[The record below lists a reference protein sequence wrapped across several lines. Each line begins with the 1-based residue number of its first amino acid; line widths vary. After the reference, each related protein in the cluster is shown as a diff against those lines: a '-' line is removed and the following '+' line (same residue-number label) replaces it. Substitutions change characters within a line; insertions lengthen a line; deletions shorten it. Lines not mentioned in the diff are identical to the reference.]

1 MRHLKIDFLPQCSI
15 CMAPL
20 PFWHWYDVYVSLT
33 FRINRGAKTPPGREY
48 EVSRMDVV
56 GRYKG
61 WRKYR
66 RTVNELSSLSNRELE
81 DLGINRVDIPFIA
94 RQAR

>member
-1 MRHLKIDFLPQCSI
+1 
-15 CMAPL
+15 
-20 PFWHWYDVYVSLT
+20 
-33 FRINRGAKTPPGREY
+33 
-48 EVSRMDVV
+48 MDVV